1 MKKPD
6 YKTTEALIYL
16 AGFPSDYA
24 NLTETDQEAVSR
36 LMQDL
41 WEPTI
46 GRERVTTY
54 VELAVLYG
62 EDTDVPEYVEKL
74 SHILVCRYAPLPDT
88 ALLHADRNVR
98 QLTRSLTAL
107 VSRSEGQTV
116 TISKDELEAVPEAYT
131 MHETKHDDGS
141 YEYSVKEG

>member
-16 AGFPSDYA
+16 AGFPSHYA
-24 NLTETDQEAVSR
+24 DLSETDQEAVSR

-74 SHILVCRYAPLPDT
+74 GHLLTCRYAPLPDT
-88 ALLHADRNVR
+88 ALLHADKNVR

-116 TISKDELEAVPEAYT
+116 QITKDELEAVPEAYT
-131 MHETKHDDGS
+131 MHETKHEDGS